1 MQAKPIVPV
10 NDWNKSKATMDNTTH
25 DPKDP
30 KDPKDTTHR
39 VNPFF
44 EAFNTPHDTIPFDKI
59 RLEDYEEAFIEG
71 IRRDDEQI
79 AKTINNPAKP
89 TFDNT
94 IINTDDDSGYYGL
107 LDRVST
113 VFFTLLS
120 AESSDEM
127 DALAQ
132 NI

>member
-44 EAFNTPHDTIPFDKI
+44 EAFNTPHDTIPFDKPSKKVKQLSVAAHFAEI
-59 RLEDYEEAFIEG
+59 
-71 IRRDDEQI
+71 IRRVNNNEAI
-79 AKTINNPAKP
+79 STEYTI
-89 TFDNT
+89 
-94 IINTDDDSGYYGL
+94 
-107 LDRVST
+107 R
-113 VFFTLLS
+113 
-120 AESSDEM
+120 
-127 DALAQ
+127 
-132 NI
+132 